1 MKDKVILAYSG
12 GLDTSVI
19 LKWLAN
25 KGFDVIAYVADVGQK
40 EDFKAVEEKAY
51 ATGASKVYIEDL
63 KKPLVT
69 DYIFPALK
77 ANTIYEGTYMLGT
90 SLARPIIAKR
100 HIEIA
105 KKEGTKYVAHGATG
119 KGNDQVRFEFGYYM
133 NMPDVKIISP
143 WKDEE
148 WLSQFEGRSDMLK
161 YAEDN
166 GIPVKATTK
175 KPYSEDENLIHISHE
190 AGILEDPSKRC
201 PEDVY
206 SLSLSPEKAAD
217 KETVL
222 TFTFKDGIPLS
233 VKNEGDGTV
242 VTDPVEMILYLNKM
256 GHDNAIGRVDMVENR
271 FIGIKSRGV
280 YETPGCEILWK
291 AHHNLEGLTMDKEAM
306 HLRDMLS
313 PKYAELI
320 YNGYWGAPEFNML
333 TALFDESQ
341 KFVTGT
347 ATVALYKGNVINAG
361 ITSNCSLYNEDLGS
375 MDKAGG
381 YHPIDCKGFINI
393 NAIRLMASSIREA
406 KGIDGRGPQKGPL
419 PFCRESGSLLITE
432 TFRPPHP
439 FKNHSIIRGPGAVDY
454 LSITPFVLN
463 FLLFTHTAN
472 TIIFAVL

>member
-1 MKDKVILAYSG
+1 M
-12 GLDTSVI
+12 
-19 LKWLAN
+19 
-25 KGFDVIAYVADVGQK
+25 
-40 EDFKAVEEKAY
+40 
-51 ATGASKVYIEDL
+51 
-63 KKPLVT
+63 T
-69 DYIFPALK
+69 DYIFPSLK

-90 SLARPIIAKR
+90 SIARPIIAKR

-133 NMPDVKIISP
+133 NMSDVKIISP
-143 WKDEE
+143 WKDPE
-148 WLSQFEGRSDMLK
+148 WLGQFEGRSDMLA
-161 YAEDN
+161 YAEKY
-166 GIPVKATTK
+166 GIPVKASLK

-190 AGILEDPSKRC
+190 AGILEDPSMRC

-206 SLSLSPEKAAD
+206 SLTVSPHDAPE

-222 TFTFKDGIPLS
+222 EIDFKAGIPVC
-233 VKNEGDGTV
+233 VKNPGTGEC
-242 VTDPVEMILYLNKM
+242 VTDPLEMILYLNKM

-333 TALFDESQ
+333 TALFEESQ
-341 KFVTGT
+341 KYVTGT

-361 ITSNCSLYNEDLGS
+361 ITSPLSLYNEDLGS

-381 YHPIDCKGFINI
+381 YHPVDCKGFINI
-393 NAIRLMASSIREA
+393 NAIRLMANAQREA
-406 KGIDGRGPQKGPL
+406 KAAQ
-419 PFCRESGSLLITE
+419 
-432 TFRPPHP
+432 
-439 FKNHSIIRGPGAVDY
+439 
-454 LSITPFVLN
+454 
-463 FLLFTHTAN
+463 
-472 TIIFAVL
+472 

>member
-1 MKDKVILAYSG
+1 MAKEKVILAYSG

-25 KGFDVIAYVADVGQK
+25 KGFDVIAYVANVGQN
-40 EDFKAVEEKAY
+40 EDFKAIEEKAY
-51 ATGASKVYIEDL
+51 ATGASKVYVEDL
-63 KKPLVT
+63 RKPLVT

-90 SLARPIIAKR
+90 SLARPIIAKT
-100 HIEIA
+100 HIDIA

-161 YAEDN
+161 YAEEN
-166 GIPVKATTK
+166 GIPVKASLK

-206 SLSLSPEKAAD
+206 SLTLSPEKAAD
-217 KETVL
+217 KETIL
-222 TFTFKDGIPLS
+222 TFEFVDGIPVS
-233 VKNEGDGTV
+233 VKNENVGTV

-320 YNGYWGAPEFNML
+320 YNGYWGAPEFDML

-341 KFVTGT
+341 KHVTGK

-361 ITSNCSLYNEDLGS
+361 IESDWSLYNEDLGS

-393 NAIRLMASSIREA
+393 NAIRLMASSMRKMKE
-406 KGIDGRGPQKGPL
+406 
-419 PFCRESGSLLITE
+419 
-432 TFRPPHP
+432 
-439 FKNHSIIRGPGAVDY
+439 N
-454 LSITPFVLN
+454 
-463 FLLFTHTAN
+463 
-472 TIIFAVL
+472 

>member
-25 KGFDVIAYVADVGQK
+25 KGFDVIAYVADVGQN
-40 EDFKAVEEKAY
+40 EDYKAIEEKAY

-69 DYIFPALK
+69 DYIYPALK

-161 YAEDN
+161 YAEEN

-175 KPYSEDENLIHISHE
+175 KPYSEDENMIHISHE
-190 AGILEDPSKRC
+190 AGILEDPSMRC

-206 SLSLSPEKAAD
+206 SLTLSPQKAAD
-217 KETVL
+217 KETIL
-222 TFTFKDGIPLS
+222 TIEFKDGTPVS
-233 VKNEGDGTV
+233 VKNENDGTV
-242 VTDPVEMILYLNKM
+242 VTEPVEMIMYLNKM

-291 AHHNLEGLTMDKEAM
+291 AHHNLEGLCMDKEAM

-361 ITSNCSLYNEDLGS
+361 ISSDCSLYNEDLGS

-393 NAIRLMASSIREA
+393 NAIRLMASSIRN
-406 KGIDGRGPQKGPL
+406 G
-419 PFCRESGSLLITE
+419 
-432 TFRPPHP
+432 
-439 FKNHSIIRGPGAVDY
+439 N
-454 LSITPFVLN
+454 
-463 FLLFTHTAN
+463 AN
-472 TIIFAVL
+472 

>member
-1 MKDKVILAYSG
+1 MKEKVVLAYSG

-19 LKWLAN
+19 LKWLSN
-25 KGFDVIAYVADVGQK
+25 KGFDVIAYVADVGQS
-40 EDFKAVEEKAY
+40 EDFKAIEEKAY

-63 KKPLVT
+63 KKELVT
-69 DYIFPALK
+69 DYIYPALK
-77 ANTIYEGTYMLGT
+77 SNCIYEGTYMLGT
-90 SLARPIIAKR
+90 SLARPIIAKK

-143 WKDEE
+143 WKEKE
-148 WLSQFEGRSDMLK
+148 WLSQFEGRSDMLA
-161 YAEDN
+161 YAEKYN
-166 GIPVKATTK
+166 IPVKASLK

-190 AGILEDPSKRC
+190 AGMLEDPALRC
-201 PEDVY
+201 PEDVF
-206 SLSLSPEKAAD
+206 SLTLSP
-217 KETVL
+217 KEAKDEETIL
-222 TFTFKDGIPLS
+222 TIEFEDGVPLS
-233 VKNEGDGTV
+233 VKNENDGTTL
-242 VTDPVEMILYLNKM
+242 TDPLEMILYLNKM
-256 GHDNAIGRVDMVENR
+256 GHDNGIGRVDMVENR

-291 AHHNLEGLTMDKEAM
+291 AHHNLEGLCMDKEAM

-341 KFVTGT
+341 KDVTGK

-361 ITSNCSLYNEDLGS
+361 ISSPTSLYNEDLGS

-393 NAIRLMASSIREA
+393 NAIRLIADSQR
-406 KGIDGRGPQKGPL
+406 K
-419 PFCRESGSLLITE
+419 
-432 TFRPPHP
+432 
-439 FKNHSIIRGPGAVDY
+439 
-454 LSITPFVLN
+454 
-463 FLLFTHTAN
+463 HTN
-472 TIIFAVL
+472 

>member
-1 MKDKVILAYSG
+1 MKEKIILAYSG

-148 WLSQFEGRSDMLK
+148 WLSQFEGRSDMMK
-161 YAEDN
+161 YADDN

-206 SLSLSPEKAAD
+206 SLTLSPEKAND
-217 KETVL
+217 KETLL
-222 TFTFKDGIPLS
+222 TFYFKDGVPQY
-233 VKNEGDGTV
+233 VKNENDGTV
-242 VTDPVEMILYLNKM
+242 VSDPVEMILYLNKM

-333 TALFDESQ
+333 TALFNESQ
-341 KFVTGT
+341 KYVTGK

-361 ITSNCSLYNEDLGS
+361 IESGCSLYNEDLGS

-393 NAIRLMASSIREA
+393 NAIRLMASSMREM
-406 KGIDGRGPQKGPL
+406 KGID
-419 PFCRESGSLLITE
+419 E
-432 TFRPPHP
+432 
-439 FKNHSIIRGPGAVDY
+439 
-454 LSITPFVLN
+454 
-463 FLLFTHTAN
+463 
-472 TIIFAVL
+472 

>member
-1 MKDKVILAYSG
+1 MAKEKVILAYSG

-25 KGFDVIAYVADVGQK
+25 KGFDVIAYVANVGQN
-40 EDFKAVEEKAY
+40 EDFKAIEEKAY
-51 ATGASKVYIEDL
+51 ATGASKVYVEDL
-63 KKPLVT
+63 RKPLVT

-90 SLARPIIAKR
+90 SLARPIIAKT
-100 HIEIA
+100 HIDIA

-161 YAEDN
+161 YAEEN
-166 GIPVKATTK
+166 GIPVKASLK

-206 SLSLSPEKAAD
+206 SLTLSPEKAAD
-217 KETVL
+217 KETIL
-222 TFTFKDGIPLS
+222 TFEFVDGIPVS
-233 VKNEGDGTV
+233 VKNENDGTV

-256 GHDNAIGRVDMVENR
+256 GNDNAIGRVDMVENR
-271 FIGIKSRGV
+271 MMGIKSRGV

-320 YNGYWGAPEFNML
+320 YNGYWGAPEFDML

-341 KFVTGT
+341 KHVTGK

-361 ITSNCSLYNEDLGS
+361 IESDWSLYNEDLGS

-393 NAIRLMASSIREA
+393 NAIRLMASSMRKMKE
-406 KGIDGRGPQKGPL
+406 
-419 PFCRESGSLLITE
+419 
-432 TFRPPHP
+432 
-439 FKNHSIIRGPGAVDY
+439 N
-454 LSITPFVLN
+454 
-463 FLLFTHTAN
+463 
-472 TIIFAVL
+472 

>member
-1 MKDKVILAYSG
+1 MKEKVILAYSG

-25 KGFDVIAYVADVGQK
+25 KGFDVIAYVANVGQN
-40 EDFKAVEEKAY
+40 EDFKAIEEKAY
-51 ATGASKVYIEDL
+51 ATGASKVYVEDL
-63 KKPLVT
+63 RKPLVT
-69 DYIFPALK
+69 DYIYPALK

-90 SLARPIIAKR
+90 SLARPIIAKK

-105 KKEGTKYVAHGATG
+105 KAESTKYVAHGATG

-161 YAEDN
+161 YAAEN
-166 GIPVKATTK
+166 GIPVKATAK
-175 KPYSEDENLIHISHE
+175 KPYSEDENMIHISHE
-190 AGILEDPSKRC
+190 AGILEDPSMRC

-206 SLSLSPEKAAD
+206 SLTLSPEKAND
-217 KETVL
+217 KETL
-222 TFTFKDGIPLS
+222 LSIAFKDGVPVS
-233 VKNEGDGTV
+233 VTNKDDGTV

-291 AHHNLEGLTMDKEAM
+291 AHHNLEGLCMDKEAM

-333 TALFDESQ
+333 TSLFETSQ
-341 KFVTGT
+341 KNVTGT
-347 ATVALYKGNVINAG
+347 ADVALYKGNVINAG
-361 ITSNCSLYNEDLGS
+361 ISSDYSLYNEDLGS

-393 NAIRLMASSIREA
+393 NAIRLMAS
-406 KGIDGRGPQKGPL
+406 
-419 PFCRESGSLLITE
+419 
-432 TFRPPHP
+432 
-439 FKNHSIIRGPGAVDY
+439 AVRDAR
-454 LSITPFVLN
+454 N
-463 FLLFTHTAN
+463 
-472 TIIFAVL
+472 

>member
-361 ITSNCSLYNEDLGS
+361 ISSNCSLYNEDLGS

-406 KGIDGRGPQKGPL
+406 KGIDG
-419 PFCRESGSLLITE
+419 
-432 TFRPPHP
+432 
-439 FKNHSIIRGPGAVDY
+439 
-454 LSITPFVLN
+454 
-463 FLLFTHTAN
+463 
-472 TIIFAVL
+472 

>member
-19 LKWLAN
+19 LKWLSN
-25 KGFDVIAYVADVGQK
+25 KGFDVIAYVADVGQN
-40 EDFKAVEEKAY
+40 EDYKAIEEKAY

-69 DYIFPALK
+69 DYIYPALK

-161 YAEDN
+161 YAEEN

-175 KPYSEDENLIHISHE
+175 KPYSEDENMIHISHE
-190 AGILEDPSKRC
+190 AGILEDPALRC

-206 SLSLSPEKAAD
+206 SLTLSPEKAAD
-217 KETVL
+217 KETIL
-222 TFTFKDGIPLS
+222 TIEFKDGIPLS
-233 VKNEGDGTV
+233 VKNECDQTV
-242 VTDPVEMILYLNKM
+242 VTDPVEMIMYLNKM

-291 AHHNLEGLTMDKEAM
+291 AHHNLEGLCMDKEAM

-341 KFVTGT
+341 KNVTGK

-361 ITSNCSLYNEDLGS
+361 IESPCSLYNEDLGS

-393 NAIRLMASSIREA
+393 NAIRLMASAVRDA
-406 KGIDGRGPQKGPL
+406 K
-419 PFCRESGSLLITE
+419 
-432 TFRPPHP
+432 
-439 FKNHSIIRGPGAVDY
+439 N
-454 LSITPFVLN
+454 
-463 FLLFTHTAN
+463 
-472 TIIFAVL
+472 

>member
-19 LKWLAN
+19 LKWLSN
-25 KGFDVIAYVADVGQK
+25 KGFDVIAYVADVGQN
-40 EDFKAVEEKAY
+40 EDYKAIEEKAY

-69 DYIFPALK
+69 DYIYPALK

-161 YAEDN
+161 YAEEN

-175 KPYSEDENLIHISHE
+175 KPYSEDENMIHISHE

-206 SLSLSPEKAAD
+206 SLTLSPQNAAD
-217 KETVL
+217 KETIL
-222 TFTFKDGIPLS
+222 TIEFKDGIPLS

-242 VTDPVEMILYLNKM
+242 VTDPVDMIMYLNKM

-291 AHHNLEGLTMDKEAM
+291 AHHNLEGLCMDKEAM

-341 KFVTGT
+341 KNVTGK

-361 ITSNCSLYNEDLGS
+361 IESPCSLYNEDLGS

-393 NAIRLMASSIREA
+393 NAIRLVASAVRDA
-406 KGIDGRGPQKGPL
+406 K
-419 PFCRESGSLLITE
+419 
-432 TFRPPHP
+432 
-439 FKNHSIIRGPGAVDY
+439 N
-454 LSITPFVLN
+454 
-463 FLLFTHTAN
+463 
-472 TIIFAVL
+472 

>member
-256 GHDNAIGRVDMVENR
+256 GHDNAIGRVEMVENR

-361 ITSNCSLYNEDLGS
+361 ISSNCSLYNEDLGS

-406 KGIDGRGPQKGPL
+406 KGIDG
-419 PFCRESGSLLITE
+419 
-432 TFRPPHP
+432 
-439 FKNHSIIRGPGAVDY
+439 
-454 LSITPFVLN
+454 
-463 FLLFTHTAN
+463 
-472 TIIFAVL
+472 

>member
-19 LKWLAN
+19 LKWLSN
-25 KGFDVIAYVADVGQK
+25 KGFDVIAYVADVGQN
-40 EDFKAVEEKAY
+40 EDYKAIEEKAY

-69 DYIFPALK
+69 DYIYPALK

-148 WLSQFEGRSDMLK
+148 WLSQFEGRSDMLR
-161 YAEDN
+161 YAEEN

-175 KPYSEDENLIHISHE
+175 KPYSEDENMIHISHE
-190 AGILEDPSKRC
+190 AGILEDPSMRC

-206 SLSLSPEKAAD
+206 SLTLSPEKAAD
-217 KETVL
+217 KETIL
-222 TFTFKDGIPLS
+222 TIEFKDGIPLS
-233 VKNEGDGTV
+233 VKNENDGTV
-242 VTDPVEMILYLNKM
+242 VTEPVEMIMYLNKM

-291 AHHNLEGLTMDKEAM
+291 AHHNLEGLCMDKEAM

-341 KFVTGT
+341 KNVTGT
-347 ATVALYKGNVINAG
+347 ETVALYKGNVINAG
-361 ITSNCSLYNEDLGS
+361 IESPCSLYNEDLGS

-393 NAIRLMASSIREA
+393 NAIRLMASAVRDA
-406 KGIDGRGPQKGPL
+406 K
-419 PFCRESGSLLITE
+419 
-432 TFRPPHP
+432 
-439 FKNHSIIRGPGAVDY
+439 N
-454 LSITPFVLN
+454 
-463 FLLFTHTAN
+463 
-472 TIIFAVL
+472 

>member
-1 MKDKVILAYSG
+1 MNILNKKTIERSIAMSKEKIILAYSG

-19 LKWLAN
+19 LKWLSN
-25 KGFDVIAYVADVGQK
+25 KGFDVIAYVADVGQD
-40 EDFKAVEEKAY
+40 EDFKAIEEKAY

-133 NMPDVKIISP
+133 NMSDVKIISP
-143 WKDEE
+143 WKDAE
-148 WLSQFEGRSDMLK
+148 WLSQFEGRSDMLA
-161 YAEDN
+161 YAEKY
-166 GIPVKATTK
+166 GIPVKASLK

-201 PEDVY
+201 PEDPVC
-206 SLSLSPEKAAD
+206 
-217 KETVL
+217 
-222 TFTFKDGIPLS
+222 
-233 VKNEGDGTV
+233 VKNLGTGESV
-242 VTDPVEMILYLNKM
+242 SDPLEMIMYLNRM
-256 GHDNAIGRVDMVENR
+256 GHDNGIGRVDMVENR

-291 AHHNLEGLTMDKEAM
+291 AHHNLEGLCMDKEAM

-320 YNGYWGAPEFNML
+320 YNGYWGAPEFDML

-341 KFVTGT
+341 KYVTGK

-361 ITSNCSLYNEDLGS
+361 ITSPLSLYNEDLGS

-381 YHPIDCKGFINI
+381 YHPLDCKGFINI
-393 NAIRLMASSIREA
+393 NAIRLMANAEREA
-406 KGIDGRGPQKGPL
+406 KAK
-419 PFCRESGSLLITE
+419 SL
-432 TFRPPHP
+432 
-439 FKNHSIIRGPGAVDY
+439 G
-454 LSITPFVLN
+454 
-463 FLLFTHTAN
+463 
-472 TIIFAVL
+472 

>member
-1 MKDKVILAYSG
+1 MKEKVILAYSG

-19 LKWLAN
+19 LKWLSN
-25 KGFDVIAYVADVGQK
+25 KGFDVIAYVADVGQN
-40 EDFKAVEEKAY
+40 EDFKAIEEKAY
-51 ATGASKVYIEDL
+51 ATGASKVYVEDL

-69 DYIFPALK
+69 DYIYPALK

-161 YAEDN
+161 YAAEN
-166 GIPVKATTK
+166 NIPVKASLK

-206 SLSLSPEKAAD
+206 SLTLSPEKAND
-217 KETVL
+217 KETIL

-242 VTDPVEMILYLNKM
+242 VTDPVEMIVYLNKM

-361 ITSNCSLYNEDLGS
+361 ISSDCSLYNEDLGS

-393 NAIRLMASSIREA
+393 NAIRLMASSVRN
-406 KGIDGRGPQKGPL
+406 G
-419 PFCRESGSLLITE
+419 
-432 TFRPPHP
+432 
-439 FKNHSIIRGPGAVDY
+439 N
-454 LSITPFVLN
+454 
-463 FLLFTHTAN
+463 AN
-472 TIIFAVL
+472 

>member
-1 MKDKVILAYSG
+1 MAKEKVILAYSG

-25 KGFDVIAYVADVGQK
+25 KGFDVIAYVANVGQN
-40 EDFKAVEEKAY
+40 EDFKAIEEKAY
-51 ATGASKVYIEDL
+51 ATGASKVYVEDL
-63 KKPLVT
+63 RKPLVT

-90 SLARPIIAKR
+90 SLARPIIAKT
-100 HIEIA
+100 HIDIA

-161 YAEDN
+161 YAEEN
-166 GIPVKATTK
+166 GIPVKASLK

-206 SLSLSPEKAAD
+206 SLTLSPEKAAD
-217 KETVL
+217 KETIL
-222 TFTFKDGIPLS
+222 TFEFVDGIPVS
-233 VKNEGDGTV
+233 VKNENDGTV
-242 VTDPVEMILYLNKM
+242 VTDPVEIILYLNKM

-320 YNGYWGAPEFNML
+320 YNGYWGAPEFDML

-341 KFVTGT
+341 KHVTGK

-361 ITSNCSLYNEDLGS
+361 IESDWSLYNEDLGS

-393 NAIRLMASSIREA
+393 NAIRLMASSMRKMKE
-406 KGIDGRGPQKGPL
+406 
-419 PFCRESGSLLITE
+419 
-432 TFRPPHP
+432 
-439 FKNHSIIRGPGAVDY
+439 N
-454 LSITPFVLN
+454 
-463 FLLFTHTAN
+463 
-472 TIIFAVL
+472 

>member
-1 MKDKVILAYSG
+1 MKEKIILAYSG

-19 LKWLAN
+19 LKWLSN

-90 SLARPIIAKR
+90 SLARPIIAKK

-161 YAEDN
+161 YAEEN

-206 SLSLSPEKAAD
+206 SLTLSPEKAND
-217 KETVL
+217 KETILSIV
-222 TFTFKDGIPLS
+222 FKDGTPLS
-233 VKNEGDGTV
+233 VTNENDGTV

-333 TALFDESQ
+333 TAMFEQSQ
-341 KFVTGT
+341 KFVTGK

-361 ITSNCSLYNEDLGS
+361 IESDYSLYNEDLGS

-393 NAIRLMASSIREA
+393 NAIRLMASSIRDA
-406 KGIDGRGPQKGPL
+406 KSDK
-419 PFCRESGSLLITE
+419 
-432 TFRPPHP
+432 
-439 FKNHSIIRGPGAVDY
+439 
-454 LSITPFVLN
+454 
-463 FLLFTHTAN
+463 
-472 TIIFAVL
+472 

>member
-1 MKDKVILAYSG
+1 MAKEKVILAYSG

-25 KGFDVIAYVADVGQK
+25 KGFDVIAYVANVGQN
-40 EDFKAVEEKAY
+40 EDFKAIEEKAY
-51 ATGASKVYIEDL
+51 ATGASKVYVEDL
-63 KKPLVT
+63 RKPLVT
-69 DYIFPALK
+69 DYIYPALK

-90 SLARPIIAKR
+90 SLARPVIAKT
-100 HIEIA
+100 HIDIA

-161 YAEDN
+161 YAEEN
-166 GIPVKATTK
+166 NIPVKASLK

-190 AGILEDPSKRC
+190 AGILEDPANRC
-201 PEDVY
+201 PEDVF
-206 SLSLSPEKAAD
+206 SLTLSPQKAAD
-217 KETVL
+217 KETIL
-222 TFTFKDGIPLS
+222 TLNFVDGEPVS
-233 VKNEGDGTV
+233 VKNENDGTV

-320 YNGYWGAPEFNML
+320 YNGYWGAPEFDML
-333 TALFDESQ
+333 TALFNESQ
-341 KFVTGT
+341 KHVTGK

-361 ITSNCSLYNEDLGS
+361 IESDWSLYNEDLGS

-393 NAIRLMASSIREA
+393 NAIRLIASSQRKMKEA
-406 KGIDGRGPQKGPL
+406 D
-419 PFCRESGSLLITE
+419 
-432 TFRPPHP
+432 
-439 FKNHSIIRGPGAVDY
+439 
-454 LSITPFVLN
+454 
-463 FLLFTHTAN
+463 
-472 TIIFAVL
+472 

>member
-25 KGFDVIAYVADVGQK
+25 KGFDVIAYVADVGQN
-40 EDFKAVEEKAY
+40 EDYKAIEEKAY

-69 DYIFPALK
+69 DYIYPALK

-90 SLARPIIAKR
+90 SLARPIIAKK

-161 YAEDN
+161 YAEEN

-175 KPYSEDENLIHISHE
+175 KPYSEDENMIHISHE

-206 SLSLSPEKAAD
+206 SLTLSPQKAAD
-217 KETVL
+217 KETIL
-222 TFTFKDGIPLS
+222 TIEFKDGTPVS
-233 VKNEGDGTV
+233 VKNENDGTV
-242 VTDPVEMILYLNKM
+242 VTEPVEMIMYLNKM

-291 AHHNLEGLTMDKEAM
+291 AHHNLEGLCMDKEAM

-333 TALFDESQ
+333 TALFEESQ
-341 KFVTGT
+341 KNVTGK

-361 ITSNCSLYNEDLGS
+361 IESPCSLYNEDLGS

-393 NAIRLMASSIREA
+393 NAIRLMASAMRDA
-406 KGIDGRGPQKGPL
+406 K
-419 PFCRESGSLLITE
+419 
-432 TFRPPHP
+432 
-439 FKNHSIIRGPGAVDY
+439 N
-454 LSITPFVLN
+454 
-463 FLLFTHTAN
+463 
-472 TIIFAVL
+472 